1 MDAIANFGALFSSS
15 HAYHVRG
22 SPPQTPLY
30 RGRLYKA
37 VSIVLALTMLF
48 SIGVLAC
55 SAVVAVSAQSA
66 NAVGSTSTLRLKLA
80 FFWCTIP
87 SMLAIVSII
96 EASRVR
102 RRKRTPKQTLI
113 VSGACICLCIL
124 CAALWADCNL
134 PSTSTMSTKLCP
146 APIYE
151 SVSGG
156 ASALWTTLAF
166 IMPWLLIPVIILYVS
181 PNANARRKA
190 NATRSNACYLACG
203 VVALRRGRSKVR
215 DSNVPLIR
223 IQELDDLRV
232 DEPNQD
238 SSATDATSYAPGRQS
253 SHLGRPPSYHD
264 ENGSQGMHIAH
275 AALARPPSY
284 HTYQE

>member
-1 MDAIANFGALFSSS
+1 MDAIANFGALFTSS
-15 HAYHVRG
+15 HAYRVG
-22 SPPQTPLY
+22 GTSPETPLY
-30 RGRLYKA
+30 RGRLYKT

-66 NAVGSTSTLRLKLA
+66 NYVASASTLRVKLA
-80 FFWCTIP
+80 FFWCTVP
-87 SMLAIVSII
+87 SILAIVSII

-102 RRKRTPKQTLI
+102 RRKRTPKQVLI
-113 VSGACICLCIL
+113 VAGASICLCIL

-156 ASALWTTLAF
+156 ASAVWTTLAF
-166 IMPWLLIPVIILYVS
+166 IMPWLLIPVIALYVS
-181 PNANARRKA
+181 SKANARRETDTK
-190 NATRSNACYLACG
+190 SSHACYFACG
-203 VVALRRGRSKVR
+203 VIALRHGRSKVR

-223 IQELDDLRV
+223 IQELEDLRV
-232 DEPNQD
+232 DEPSQD
-238 SSATDATSYAPGRQS
+238 SIATDALSYAPGRQS
-253 SHLGRPPSYHD
+253 PRLGRPPSYHD
-264 ENGSQGMHIAH
+264 DHGSQSMHSARDS
-275 AALARPPSY
+275 LARPPSY

>member
-1 MDAIANFGALFSSS
+1 MDAIANFGALFTSS
-15 HAYHVRG
+15 HAYRVG
-22 SPPQTPLY
+22 GTSPETPLY
-30 RGRLYKA
+30 RGRLYKT

-66 NAVGSTSTLRLKLA
+66 NYVASASTLRVKLA
-80 FFWCTIP
+80 FFWCTVP
-87 SMLAIVSII
+87 SILAIVSII

-102 RRKRTPKQTLI
+102 RRKRTPKQVLI
-113 VSGACICLCIL
+113 VAGASICLCIL

-156 ASALWTTLAF
+156 ASAVWTTLAF
-166 IMPWLLIPVIILYVS
+166 IMPWLLIPVIALH
-181 PNANARRKA
+181 
-190 NATRSNACYLACG
+190 ACYFACG
-203 VVALRRGRSKVR
+203 VIALRHGRSKVR

-223 IQELDDLRV
+223 IQELEDLRV
-232 DEPNQD
+232 DEPSQD
-238 SSATDATSYAPGRQS
+238 SIATDALSYAPGRQS
-253 SHLGRPPSYHD
+253 PRLGRPPSYHD
-264 ENGSQGMHIAH
+264 DHGSQSMHSARDS
-275 AALARPPSY
+275 LARPPSY

>member
-1 MDAIANFGALFSSS
+1 MDAIANFGALFTSS
-15 HAYHVRG
+15 HAYRVG
-22 SPPQTPLY
+22 GTSPETPLY

-66 NAVGSTSTLRLKLA
+66 NYVASASTLRIKLA

-87 SMLAIVSII
+87 SILAIVSII

-102 RRKRTPKQTLI
+102 RRKRTPKQVLI
-113 VSGACICLCIL
+113 VSGASICLCIL

-156 ASALWTTLAF
+156 ASAVWTTLAF
-166 IMPWLLIPVIILYVS
+166 IMPWLLIPVIVLYVS
-181 PNANARRKA
+181 SNANARREA
-190 NATRSNACYLACG
+190 NAKRSNACYLACG
-203 VVALRRGRSKVR
+203 VIALRRGRSKVR
-215 DSNVPLIR
+215 DSNVPLIT
-223 IQELDDLRV
+223 IQELDDLRI
-232 DEPNQD
+232 DEPRQGV
-238 SSATDATSYAPGRQS
+238 STTDATSHMPGRQS
-253 SHLGRPPSYHD
+253 PRLDRLPTYQD
-264 ENGSQGMHIAH
+264 ENGSQSMHTAH
-275 AALARPPSY
+275 AALSRPPSY